1 MRILK
6 RLFYLEKQR
15 WREVLKSILVCI
27 KYLASQNLVL
37 RGHEE
42 RYGDTTKN
50 HNKCSVL
57 TFSNFKS
64 WEKSG
69 VLGIQLTHTLVWE
82 GIREYSVI
90 RKPRVNYSDF

>member
-42 RYGDTTKN
+42 RLDNDCGNLGNFLSLLKLIGQYNPIISDHLKYARNNPG
-50 HNKCSVL
+50 SVSYL
-57 TFSNFKS
+57 S
-64 WEKSG
+64 
-69 VLGIQLTHTLVWE
+69 
-82 GIREYSVI
+82 
-90 RKPRVNYSDF
+90 PRNSK